1 MRGRELK
8 HSGKVSPAE
17 KMESRSEERRV
28 GKEGRSLHCRKLNT
42 ESPLMR
48 GRELKPKSRFDEVN
62 EAKSPLMRGR
72 ELKLF
77 GVCWV

>member
-1 MRGRELK
+1 
-8 HSGKVSPAE
+8 
-17 KMESRSEERRV
+17 
-28 GKEGRSLHCRKLNT
+28 
-42 ESPLMR
+42 MR